1 MLFSLLVTGMI
12 VFLLQS
18 VSKTTKSLIVKS
30 DLMHYKMDFLTN
42 AGVIL
47 ALVMVKF
54 TDLVRI
60 DPLIAIGIA
69 IYILR

>member
-1 MLFSLLVTGMI
+1 
-12 VFLLQS
+12 
-18 VSKTTKSLIVKS
+18 
-30 DLMHYKMDFLTN
+30 MHYKMDFLSN

-47 ALVMVKF
+47 ALVIVKF
-54 TDLVRI
+54 TDLTWI

>member
-1 MLFSLLVTGMI
+1 
-12 VFLLQS
+12 
-18 VSKTTKSLIVKS
+18 
-30 DLMHYKMDFLTN
+30 MDFLTN

-54 TDLVRI
+54 TDLVWI